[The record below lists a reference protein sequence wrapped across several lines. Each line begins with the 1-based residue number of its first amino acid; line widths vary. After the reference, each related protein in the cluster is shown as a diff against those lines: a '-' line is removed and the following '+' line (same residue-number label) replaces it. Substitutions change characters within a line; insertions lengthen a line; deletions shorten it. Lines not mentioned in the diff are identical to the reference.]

1 MYIISKI
8 TYTGLAMRTQILN
21 SNWKKIETIQHLA
34 IKTII
39 GLPWY
44 AQNST
49 ILNLV
54 NISTIKD

>member
-8 TYTGLAMRTQILN
+8 TYAGLAMRTQILN

-44 AQNST
+44 A
-49 ILNLV
+49 
-54 NISTIKD
+54 